1 MGEVKGYL
9 KYKRLE
15 VKKEN
20 VNSRINHFNEFTIEL
35 ADKEIK
41 LQGARCMD
49 CGTPF
54 CQSGCPVDNLIPEW
68 NDLIYKNKWN
78 DAAKRLLSTNNF
90 PEFTGRVC
98 PAPCESS
105 CVLAINTPAVNI
117 KNIEKAIIENAFQNG
132 LVTPTLPKIRSGK
145 KIAIVGSGPSGLAA
159 ADQLNKFGH
168 LVTVFEKNEVIGGL
182 LALGIPDF
190 KLEKNI
196 IERRIEIMKT
206 EKVEFKTKI
215 EIGVDITLSELKSE
229 FDVIILCG
237 GAEQPRDLPIK
248 GREFKGI
255 HFAMDFLKQQN
266 RRNGKRIFTDDEISA
281 KQKNV
286 IIIGGGDTGSDCIGT
301 AIRQGAKSVLNLE
314 LFPQA
319 PKMRSINNPWPEWDI
334 IDRISSSHEEGCKRE
349 FSVLS
354 KEFIGDGSNVKKIKI
369 ARVKFENPDPNT
381 GRKKMVEIPDSEFE
395 VEADL
400 VLLAMGFEGTS
411 KNNLL
416 TELNIKTNDR
426 NNVETDDKY
435 MTNIDG
441 IFASGDM
448 RRGQS
453 LVVWAIN
460 EGRTVAKNVNEYLNK

>member
-1 MGEVKGYL
+1 M
-9 KYKRLE
+9 
-15 VKKEN
+15 
-20 VNSRINHFNEFTIEL
+20 
-35 ADKEIK
+35 IK
-41 LQGARCMD
+41 
-49 CGTPF
+49 
-54 CQSGCPVDNLIPEW
+54 
-68 NDLIYKNKWN
+68 
-78 DAAKRLLSTNNF
+78 
-90 PEFTGRVC
+90 
-98 PAPCESS
+98 
-105 CVLAINTPAVNI
+105 
-117 KNIEKAIIENAFQNG
+117 
-132 LVTPTLPKIRSGK
+132 
-145 KIAIVGSGPSGLAA
+145 
-159 ADQLNKFGH
+159 
-168 LVTVFEKNEVIGGL
+168 
-182 LALGIPDF
+182 
-190 KLEKNI
+190 
-196 IERRIEIMKT
+196 
-206 EKVEFKTKI
+206 
-215 EIGVDITLSELKSE
+215 
-229 FDVIILCG
+229 
-237 GAEQPRDLPIK
+237 
-248 GREFKGI
+248 
-255 HFAMDFLKQQN
+255 
-266 RRNGKRIFTDDEISA
+266 
-281 KQKNV
+281 KNV

-319 PKMRSINNPWPEWDI
+319 PKMRSSNNPWPEWDI

-369 ARVKFENPDPNT
+369 ARVKFETPYPNT

-460 EGRTVAKNVNEYLNK
+460 EGRTVAENVNEYLNK